1 MKFTAQQ
8 LADVLGG
15 TIEGNA
21 EACVS
26 KLSKIEEGDADS
38 LTFLANPAYT
48 QYIYQSKAAIAIVN
62 RDFVPEQP
70 IAMTLI
76 RVDNAYTAFATLLE
90 MYNQIKLNKT
100 DISEKAVVSASA
112 KTGNNVYIGAL
123 AFVGENVVIGNNVKI
138 YPLCFIGD
146 NVHIGDNTT
155 LYASV
160 TVYSDCVIGSNCIL
174 HSGVVLGADG
184 FGFTQQPDLSHKKIA
199 QIGNVVIEDDVEI
212 GANTTIDR
220 ATLGSTIIRRGCK
233 LDNLI
238 MIAHNV
244 EVGEYSLIVSQTG
257 IAGSTRIGRN
267 CVIGGQVG
275 IVGHITI
282 ADNVKIQ
289 AQSGIPASITRDGAI
304 VQGAPAFNIKEYLR
318 SYVHFK
324 NLPKLSSRIDEL
336 EKELKALKEGK

>member
-21 EACVS
+21 EAAVS

-70 IAMTLI
+70 IGMTLI

-90 MYNQIKLNKT
+90 MYNHIKLNKT
-100 DISEKAVVSASA
+100 GISEKAEVSASA
-112 KTGNNVYIGAL
+112 KTGSNVYIGAQ
-123 AFVGENVVIGNNVKI
+123 AFVGENVVIGNHVKI
-138 YPLCFIGD
+138 YPLCYIGD
-146 NVHIGDNTT
+146 NVQIGDNTT

-160 TVYSDCVIGSNCIL
+160 SVYSDCVIGSNCML
-174 HSGVVLGADG
+174 HSGVVLGGDG

-244 EVGEYSLIVSQTG
+244 EVGEYSVIVSQTG
-257 IAGSTRIGRN
+257 IAGSTKIGRN
-267 CVIGGQVG
+267 CLIGGQVG

-289 AQSGIPASITRDGAI
+289 AQSGIPASITQDGAI

-336 EKELKALKEGK
+336 EKELERLKKVQ

>member
-8 LADVLGG
+8 LAEVLGG
-15 TIEGNA
+15 TIEGKA

-26 KLSKIEEGDADS
+26 KLSKIEEGDSDS

-48 QYIYQSKAAIAIVN
+48 QFIYQSKAAIAIVN
-62 RDFVPEQP
+62 HDFVPEQP
-70 IAMTLI
+70 LGMTLI
-76 RVDNAYTAFATLLE
+76 RVENAYTAFATLLE
-90 MYNQIKLNKT
+90 MYNQIKLNKIG
-100 DISEKAVVSASA
+100 ISDKAAVSESV
-112 KTGNNVYIGAL
+112 KIGSNVYIGAL
-123 AFVGENVVIGNNVKI
+123 AFVGENVIIGNNVKI
-138 YPLCFIGD
+138 YPLCYIGD
-146 NVHIGDNTT
+146 NVQIGDNST
-155 LYASV
+155 LYSSV
-160 TVYSDCVIGSNCIL
+160 NVYSDCVVGKNCTL

-184 FGFTQQPDLSHKKIA
+184 FGFTQQPDMSHKKIA

-212 GANTTIDR
+212 GANTSIDR

-257 IAGSTRIGRN
+257 IAGSTKIGKN

-282 ADNVKIQ
+282 AANVKIQ
-289 AQSGIPASITRDGAI
+289 AQSGIPASITEAGAI

-324 NLPKLSSRIDEL
+324 NLPKMASKIEEL
-336 EKELKALKEGK
+336 EKELQRLKNGI